1 MLAVG
6 LGTTW
11 RRFLWKLQIYQQQ
24 YVHLDNLHYENP
36 SEYLTI
42 FICLQ
47 SRYAFSKKPL
57 VLRNGCLQSTMDAT
71 NSSDF
76 VIRLNKYLF
85 TCDGN
90 SFQNNQNMVLGT
102 LSYVIAAWY
111 VMQDV
116 RCTMQAEEN
125 DARSVNDT
133 QSMIA
138 HDTPYAFKMV
148 RCTVFKRN
156 WCTLAGVIGQCCSDL
171 RKNAT

>member
-1 MLAVG
+1 MHSNCLYERASTCWLSVLARHEEG
-6 LGTTW
+6 FCESYRYINNSTYIWTIC
-11 RRFLWKLQIYQQQ
+11 K
-24 YVHLDNLHYENP
+24 ENP

-47 SRYAFSKKPL
+47 SRYVFSKKPL
-57 VLRNGCLQSTMDAT
+57 VLRNGRLQSTMDAK

-111 VMQDV
+111 AMHDV
-116 RCTMQAEEN
+116 WCTMQAE
-125 DARSVNDT
+125 DT
-133 QSMIA
+133 MHGLWTI
-138 HDTPYAFKMV
+138 HD
-148 RCTVFKRN
+148 R
-156 WCTLAGVIGQCCSDL
+156 W
-171 RKNAT
+171 